1 MSDLNK
7 YTPALFEP
15 TIVSEKSSF
24 GQAVEATLG
33 LRFAPIVEQNRAT
46 ARFLEQE
53 RDPDFDWKENLGDYA
68 MYASSLYRAKNAE
81 HMAELKS
88 IIDRSIKRREVLSN
102 STILTQLGAGLFDPI
117 NFMALPLGGPA
128 IGVGG
133 SMLRVGVGTAAIEGA
148 SELINLQLDPV
159 KTIEEATINTA
170 TAAMFGGALGGAIS
184 IPRTVALE
192 RTNKANKEMFEA
204 ATRIEYLEGMTPE
217 QIRTAPVRAERP
229 LGKLTDT
236 EIKEKIQSYE
246 GGEEA
251 LPLKNEL
258 GLRKIEELGINVDD
272 VYNLKA
278 SWFTKS
284 PLYKMVSTPMKRTL
298 QSDSPSRVK
307 EIMLKSFGD
316 NGITL
321 ALNSFGLPTP
331 QSVAIRTAVSAGR
344 WVKASDEMLK
354 LWAADT
360 NASPA
365 STLDINLSDVAR
377 KLSRSDQTY
386 RQWLTNV
393 SEKRLRGVT
402 DMSENELKASSV
414 INKYFEDAET
424 RLQEVGLLSD
434 AKGMKR
440 QIEMLDLEIEGL
452 KANLA
457 EMRRQSVER
466 GMVEGRIK
474 KLQDRR
480 SGLDSMRS
488 EPNAPFDKDVFFPRF
503 FDKRAIKNRREEFSS
518 ILYNWFEKNPYVYRM
533 DGNTP
538 TKVDLS
544 TNPDKIKER
553 VDQTING
560 ILGEVDPLSLDTV
573 SFGMGRSKH
582 FRSRQL
588 DIPNKLVTDFM
599 MKDPL
604 AVMKTYA
611 ARIEPRYEF
620 AKMFGKDLDGVRFDI
635 ELEMVRD
642 GKSQAEIN
650 KVMRDYNHMYDRT
663 IGTVLENP
671 DALSQKAATVMRE
684 AASFSFMGSAG
695 IAAIPDFGRI
705 VMEYDMENVW
715 KGVQALVDR
724 ERVNMTVDEVRM
736 AGEAIDILRGSAHMR
751 LMEDMSN
758 NIDAN
763 DILSQTRNAFYI
775 LNGLAP
781 LTTLAKQ
788 LAGVIDSHQ
797 IIDYS
802 IKLGKGQL
810 DDQGIEWLARHGIG
824 KDMAAKIV
832 RAPYEKTEN
841 GFYMAN
847 TDQWADSIYI
857 PEIDGKQVRLIEAN
871 EDGSPVGKTRGKRYI
886 PAFYNDKTKTINF
899 DRDYIEGRMFD
910 DKGWLKPK
918 VKGVDPLPDIFDT
931 PKKWANFVMLHEI
944 MHSRYSAKALGF
956 SKTVKVIDRNPT
968 QRKVSF
974 IRNRENVSG
983 KYFVHFTRKS
993 NHESLLRNGYDVN
1006 RKSIFPTSY
1015 DGAGKLAG
1023 DVMYFTTDMNRWS
1036 RANIEVP
1043 EGTGTKDKIN
1053 YDYTNQE
1060 WVTIKKGL
1068 VEEELEPVGAFL
1080 ADDAKI
1086 LTIDSIEKYN
1096 SLTKTDDTPKGMR
1109 QIVEDASSKYDA
1121 IEIVQ
1126 RNDGGWVEK
1135 EVDTYDEIF
1144 GNSGKHD
1151 FFVLNKD
1158 KVTFEKE
1165 VVEETIE
1172 GFEDIA
1178 RLEEQVDTAGYE
1190 NAINRLALEELNSQS
1205 TLNEE
1210 TIMQFRAALN
1220 SGVLNTIMSGTPADK
1235 PIITDGVVYIPMSV
1249 ASKFG
1254 MKEHPKFKGYARIE
1268 NGLMGLPFQFYSFVF
1283 ANVNKTVGALAQ
1295 GQIKNRVIGSATMM
1309 GLAYMSLKLRTPEY
1323 IWNDMSAQDRFARS
1337 FDMSGIMA
1345 LYSDIFYTA
1354 MHTSLAL
1361 GGPNITGGL
1370 ISPKFKQEPSV
1381 AEALVGLAGA
1391 GPSWTYDTA
1400 KGVVN
1405 FANGN
1410 YGEGGKDIVRN
1421 MPFARMWFLKD
1432 DVNQITNAWAN

>member
-1 MSDLNK
+1 MSNLNK
-7 YTPALFEP
+7 YSPSLFER
-15 TIVSEKSSF
+15 TIPEKQSSF
-24 GQAVEATLG
+24 GEAVQATLG
-33 LRFAPIVEQNRAT
+33 LRFAPMIESAKMG
-46 ARFLEQE
+46 ARYSHQK
-53 RDPDFDWKENLGDYA
+53 RDPNFDWEKNLDGYE
-68 MYASSLYRAKNAE
+68 MYATSLYGAKNE
-81 HMAELKS
+81 LHMQQLKS
-88 IIDRSIKRREVLSN
+88 FIDKGMERRRVLSN
-102 STILTQLGAGLFDPI
+102 STILTQLGAGLLDPI
-117 NFMALPLGGPA
+117 NFIALPLGGPSLGFA
-128 IGVGG
+128 R
-133 SMLRVGVGTAAIEGA
+133 SALRVGAGTAAIEGT
-148 SELINLQLDPV
+148 SELVNLQLDPV
-159 KTIEEATINTA
+159 KTLEEATINTA
-170 TAAMFGGALGGAIS
+170 TAALFGGALGGAIS
-184 IPRTVALE
+184 IPLSRRAAALE
-192 RTNKANKEMFEA
+192 KTNKANREMFEA
-204 ATRIEYLEGMTPE
+204 ATRVEYLEGMTPE
-217 QIRTAPVRAERP
+217 QIRTSPVRAERP
-229 LGKLTDT
+229 LGKLTDA
-236 EIKEKIQSYE
+236 EINERIQSYE

-258 GLRKIEELGINVDD
+258 GLRKIEELGVDVND

-284 PLYKMVSTPMKRTL
+284 PLYTMVSTPMKRVL
-298 QSDSPSRVK
+298 QSNASTRVK

-316 NGITL
+316 NGVTL
-321 ALNSFGLPTP
+321 ALNSLGLPTP

-354 LWAADT
+354 LWAVDT
-360 NASPA
+360 GASSA
-365 STLDINLSDVAR
+365 SRLDLNLSDISR
-377 KLSRSDQTY
+377 KFSRSDQTY

-402 DMSENELKASSV
+402 DMSENELKASGI
-414 INKYFEDAET
+414 INKYFEDAEV

-457 EMRRQSVER
+457 GMRRQSIER
-466 GMVEGRIK
+466 NMVEGRIK
-474 KLQDRR
+474 KLEGRR
-480 SGLDSMRS
+480 SGLDAMQS

-533 DGNTP
+533 EAGKP
-538 TKVDLS
+538 VKVDLS

-553 VDQTING
+553 VDQTVNG
-560 ILGEVDPLSLDTV
+560 ILGEADPLSLDTV

-671 DALSQKAATVMRE
+671 DALSQKAATIMRE
-684 AASFSFMGSAG
+684 AASFSYMGSSG
-695 IAAIPDFGRI
+695 LAAIPDFGRI

-715 KGVQALVDR
+715 KGVQALLDK
-724 ERVNMTVDEVRM
+724 ERVNMTVDEIRM
-736 AGEAIDILRGSAHMR
+736 AGEAIDILKGSAHMR

-763 DILSQTRNAFYI
+763 DMLSQTRNAFYI

-788 LAGVIDSHQ
+788 LAGVIDAHQ

-802 IKLGKGQL
+802 IRLGKGQL
-810 DDQGIEWLARHGIG
+810 DDQSIEWLARYGIG
-824 KDMAAKIV
+824 KDMAAKIA
-832 RAPYEKTEN
+832 RAPYEKTDN
-841 GFYMAN
+841 GLYMAN
-847 TDQWADSIYI
+847 TEQWADSIYI

-886 PAFYNDKTKTINF
+886 PAFYDDKTKTINF

-910 DKGWLKPK
+910 DKSWLNPK
-918 VKGVDPLPDIFDT
+918 VEGVKALPDIFKT
-931 PKKWANFVMLHEI
+931 PKQWANFVMLHEI
-944 MHSRYSAKALGF
+944 NHSRFRPKDLKIKDARTKQG
-956 SKTVKVIDRNPT
+956 KIDY
-968 QRKVSF
+968 
-974 IRNRENVSG
+974 EN
-983 KYFVHFTRKS
+983 
-993 NHESLLRNGYDVN
+993 
-1006 RKSIFPTSY
+1006 
-1015 DGAGKLAG
+1015 
-1023 DVMYFTTDMNRWS
+1023 
-1036 RANIEVP
+1036 
-1043 EGTGTKDKIN
+1043 KIN
-1053 YDYTNQE
+1053 ELAMKDYREAQ
-1060 WVTIKKGL
+1060 
-1068 VEEELEPVGAFL
+1068 
-1080 ADDAKI
+1080 
-1086 LTIDSIEKYN
+1086 
-1096 SLTKTDDTPKGMR
+1096 
-1109 QIVEDASSKYDA
+1109 
-1121 IEIVQ
+1121 
-1126 RNDGGWVEK
+1126 
-1135 EVDTYDEIF
+1135 
-1144 GNSGKHD
+1144 
-1151 FFVLNKD
+1151 
-1158 KVTFEKE
+1158 
-1165 VVEETIE
+1165 
-1172 GFEDIA
+1172 
-1178 RLEEQVDTAGYE
+1178 
-1190 NAINRLALEELNSQS
+1190 

-1210 TIMQFRAALN
+1210 TVMQFRGALN

-1268 NGLMGLPFQFYSFVF
+1268 NGLMGLPFQFYSFVL

-1309 GLAYMSLKLRTPEY
+1309 GLAYMSLQLRTPEY

-1370 ISPKFKQEPSV
+1370 ISPKFKQEASV
-1381 AEALVGLAGA
+1381 ADALTGLAGA

-1400 KGVVN
+1400 RGVVN
-1405 FANGN
+1405 FASGN
-1410 YGEGGKDIVRN
+1410 YAEGGKDIVRN
-1421 MPFARMWFLKD
+1421 LPFARMWFIKD